1 MQKKKNWF
9 SLHKKHADLSI
20 YRAIFNI
27 GDIGSILF
35 QHKIFS
41 EIFFCVFQ
49 CSVCRNRHCQS
60 IANVFMVNKQLHQNI
75 RKQFILSKNV
85 YKHVTKHAT
94 LSPSL
99 KKLLCA
105 STITSLPQSR
115 VTFLISIFQPLPPPS
130 SPTLPSPPITSLP
143 LYLYYQNYHCLLF
156 FVILLVLI

>member
-75 RKQFILSKNV
+75 RKQLILSKNV
-85 YKHVTKHAT
+85 YKLVTKHAT
-94 LSPSL
+94 LSPSP

-105 STITSLPQSR
+105 TTITSLPPSP
-115 VTFLISIFQPLPPPS
+115 VSPS
-130 SPTLPSPPITSLP
+130 SPPFCNHYLPPTLPHCHNHQSPPSPSTSITKIIIA
-143 LYLYYQNYHCLLF
+143 YYFL
-156 FVILLVLI
+156 

>member
-1 MQKKKNWF
+1 MQKNNWF
-9 SLHKKHADLSI
+9 FLHKKHADLSI
-20 YRAIFNI
+20 YRAIFNT

-41 EIFFCVFQ
+41 EKNVVFQ
-49 CSVCRNRHCQS
+49 CSVCRNRNCQS

-85 YKHVTKHAT
+85 YKLVTKHAT
-94 LSPSL
+94 LSPSP

-105 STITSLPQSR
+105 TTITSLPQAR
-115 VTFLISIFQPLPPPS
+115 VTFLTSIFQPLPPPS